1 MNARERIYHEVN
13 AERDRQEAFHP
24 DLPKYLLH
32 PELDPMGYQF
42 HVAMDDQQTKNDELE
57 KFGEHSWY
65 GILNE
70 EESETWSAKTID
82 DFYME
87 LIQTIALRVRLAEA
101 IKAGKVTI

>member
-1 MNARERIYHEVN
+1 MNARDRIFVEVN
-13 AERDRQEAFHP
+13 AERDRQDAFHP
-24 DLPKYLLH
+24 EYPKYLLH
-32 PELDPMGYQF
+32 PELDPMRNQF
-42 HVAMDDQQTKNDELE
+42 HISMVDQQIKNDGLE
-57 KFGEHSWY
+57 SAGEHSWY

-70 EESETWSAKTID
+70 EEAETWSANAID

>member
-1 MNARERIYHEVN
+1 MTREEIFQDVERER
-13 AERDRQEAFHP
+13 ERQDSNHP

-32 PELDPMGYQF
+32 PELDPYRGQF
-42 HVAMDDQQTKNDELE
+42 HIAMVDQQGKNDILE
-57 KFGEHSWY
+57 AEGEHSWY